1 MEIFKYIIENIISI
15 GLSSGIIIF
24 FVNKISSQ
32 IKKKKK
38 FHKLKNNLDDIITR
52 LDNFIMNENDKN
64 QIVKNGKIPFFD
76 NSKLDNKMIS
86 LINNRKDYFNL
97 SVYLNR
103 EDDMNDFLWYFDN
116 LIDNQNELK
125 IFLNFL
131 LNLKIEYNDIS
142 FTDSNFI
149 EKKFDIILIK
159 NNILLK
165 NIKKTSKHLTK
176 SKLKS
181 FIFNYWKQ

>member
-76 NSKLDNKMIS
+76 
-86 LINNRKDYFNL
+86 
-97 SVYLNR
+97 
-103 EDDMNDFLWYFDN
+103 
-116 LIDNQNELK
+116 
-125 IFLNFL
+125 
-131 LNLKIEYNDIS
+131 IS